1 MEIDKSELITEPLP
15 KPLESEYVR
24 TLIKEVCYCLK
35 KNETTKE
42 TFKISI
48 VKKKHF

>member
-24 TLIKEVCYCLK
+24 TLIREVCYRANWLGL
-35 KNETTKE
+35 
-42 TFKISI
+42 FLAKIALN
-48 VKKKHF
+48 